1 MAYKVTHIKTKGD
14 DSFEFY
20 DKGAIRGIKSS
31 FTEES
36 STDGNGYYVKD
47 DNGYITIKKITY
59 SAATEDA
66 LGLISVPSSSTDKD
80 GKEYTNDLILE
91 SGKLS
96 FKDKI
101 KKICIGNNLN
111 ELPITYNDEVI
122 IPKMATD
129 SLGVAMVHS
138 SQSIKVDDDGYLY
151 IQFTDNWTDIT
162 NEKNEINF
170 SQLIDEGLLS
180 LRDDYGN

>member
-20 DKGAIRGIKSS
+20 DKGAIRGIKPS

-36 STDGNGYYVKD
+36 GTDSNGYYIKD

-66 LGLISVPSSSTDKD
+66 LGLISVPSSIEKD
-80 GKEYTNDLILE
+80 GKKYTNDLILE

-101 KKICIGNNLN
+101 KNAIDCLRQINLDNIDTIIIDLRGNFGGNASLN
-111 ELPITYNDEVI
+111 KYLMDFLKENAD
-122 IPKMATD
+122 KQ
-129 SLGVAMVHS
+129 LGDKSKGSKGPEFNFGFS
-138 SQSIKVDDDGYLY
+138 SIRPTK
-151 IQFTDNWTDIT
+151 
-162 NEKNEINF
+162 
-170 SQLIDEGLLS
+170 
-180 LRDDYGN
+180 

>member
-20 DKGAIRGIKSS
+20 DKGAVRGIKPS

-36 STDGNGYYVKD
+36 STDSNGYYIKD

-59 SAATEDA
+59 SAATEDT
-66 LGLISVPSSSTDKD
+66 LGLISVPSSIEKD

-91 SGKLS
+91 SGKVS

-101 KKICIGNNLN
+101 KKICIGDNIKV
-111 ELPITYNDEVI
+111 LPINSDDAVI
-122 IPKMATD
+122 IPKMTTD

-138 SQSIKVDDDGYLY
+138 SQSIKVDDNGYLY
-151 IQFTDNWTDIT
+151 IQFTDGWTDIT
-162 NEKNEINF
+162 NEKTEINF
-170 SQLIDEGLLS
+170 NKLVEEGLLS
-180 LRDDYGN
+180 LGDSYGN

>member
-14 DSFEFY
+14 DSFDFY
-20 DKGAIRGIKSS
+20 DKGASRVIKPSL
-31 FTEES
+31 TEES
-36 STDGNGYYVKD
+36 NTDSNGYYIKD

-66 LGLISVPSSSTDKD
+66 LGLISVPSSIEKD

-101 KKICIGNNLN
+101 KKICIGDNIKV
-111 ELPITYNDEVI
+111 LPINSDDAVI
-122 IPKMATD
+122 IPKMTTD

-138 SQSIKVDDDGYLY
+138 SQSIKVDDNGYLY
-151 IQFTDNWTDIT
+151 IQFTDGWTDIT
-162 NEKNEINF
+162 NEKTEINF
-170 SQLIDEGLLS
+170 NKLVEEGLLS
-180 LRDDYGN
+180 LGDSYGN

>member
-20 DKGAIRGIKSS
+20 DKGAIRGIKPS

-36 STDGNGYYVKD
+36 STDSNGYYIKD

-66 LGLISVPSSSTDKD
+66 LGLISVPSSIEKD

-101 KKICIGNNLN
+101 KKICIGDNIKV
-111 ELPITYNDEVI
+111 LPINSDDAVI
-122 IPKMATD
+122 IPKMTID

-151 IQFTDNWTDIT
+151 IQFTDGWTDIT
-162 NEKNEINF
+162 NEKTEINF
-170 SQLIDEGLLS
+170 NKLVEEGLLS
-180 LRDDYGN
+180 LGDSYGN

>member
-20 DKGAIRGIKSS
+20 DKGAIRGIKPS

-36 STDGNGYYVKD
+36 STDSNGYYIKD

-66 LGLISVPSSSTDKD
+66 LGLISVPSSIEKD
-80 GKEYTNDLILE
+80 GKKYTNDLILE

-101 KKICIGNNLN
+101 KKICIGDNIKV
-111 ELPITYNDEVI
+111 LPINSDDAVI
-122 IPKMATD
+122 IPKMTTA

-138 SQSIKVDDDGYLY
+138 SQSIKVDDNGYLY
-151 IQFTDNWTDIT
+151 IQFTDGWTDNT
-162 NEKNEINF
+162 NKKTEINF
-170 SQLIDEGLLS
+170 NKLVEEGLLS
-180 LRDDYGN
+180 LGDSYGN

>member
-20 DKGAIRGIKSS
+20 DKGAVRGIKPS

-36 STDGNGYYVKD
+36 GTDSNGYYIKD

-59 SAATEDA
+59 SAATEDT
-66 LGLISVPSSSTDKD
+66 LGLISVPSSIEKD
-80 GKEYTNDLILE
+80 GKKYTNDLILE

-101 KKICIGNNLN
+101 KKICIGDNIKV
-111 ELPITYNDEVI
+111 LPINSDDAVI
-122 IPKMATD
+122 IPKMTTD
-129 SLGVAMVHS
+129 SLGVAMVNS
-138 SQSIKVDDDGYLY
+138 SQSIKVDDNGYLY
-151 IQFTDNWTDIT
+151 IQFTDGWTDIT
-162 NEKNEINF
+162 NEKTEINF
-170 SQLIDEGLLS
+170 NKLVEEGLLS
-180 LRDDYGN
+180 LGDSYGN

>member
-20 DKGAIRGIKSS
+20 DKGAIRGIKPS

-36 STDGNGYYVKD
+36 STDSNGYYIKD

-66 LGLISVPSSSTDKD
+66 LGLISVPSSIEKD

-101 KKICIGNNLN
+101 KKICIGDNIKV
-111 ELPITYNDEVI
+111 LPINSDDAVI
-122 IPKMATD
+122 IPKMTTD

-138 SQSIKVDDDGYLY
+138 SQSIKVDDNGYLY
-151 IQFTDNWTDIT
+151 IQFTDGWTDIT
-162 NEKNEINF
+162 NEKTEINF
-170 SQLIDEGLLS
+170 NKLVEEGLLS
-180 LRDDYGN
+180 LGDSYGN

>member
-20 DKGAIRGIKSS
+20 DKGAVRGIKPS

-36 STDGNGYYVKD
+36 GTDSNGYYIKD

-59 SAATEDA
+59 SAATEDT
-66 LGLISVPSSSTDKD
+66 LGLISVPSSIEKD

-101 KKICIGNNLN
+101 KKICIGDNIKV
-111 ELPITYNDEVI
+111 LPINSDDAVI
-122 IPKMATD
+122 IPKMTTD

-138 SQSIKVDDDGYLY
+138 SQSIKVDDNGYLY
-151 IQFTDNWTDIT
+151 IQFTDGWTDIT
-162 NEKNEINF
+162 NEKTEINF
-170 SQLIDEGLLS
+170 NKLIDEGLLS
-180 LRDDYGN
+180 LGDSYGN